1 MNFVQQPKHC
11 SLTWYF
17 LHTKFTCVGYN
28 TNMLTLTYEYKLE
41 PTSDQIEH
49 IENTLNVC
57 RSVWNFALG
66 LRKDWCKSRKS
77 LINACSIE
85 REYIMSVDEPF
96 PNYHVQAKQLTEA
109 KKNSEFLKSANAQ
122 VLQQTLRTLDRAWD
136 DMKARGFGFPR
147 FKNKYRLRSFVFPQ
161 LNKDPI
167 SVNSIKLPGLK
178 EVKWRM
184 SRPIPDGFVP
194 KQARIVRKA
203 SGYFVMLSLQLDVN
217 VPNPIPHGHSRGLDL
232 GFDKFIATSDG
243 KEIKRPR
250 FLKTL
255 QRKLKLLQRRLRN
268 KQKGSNNRHKL
279 NHKIATLHQRISDT
293 RKDWHFKLSHQLVQ
307 DAGMIFI
314 EDINFVSWQRGML
327 SKASADAGFGQF
339 VSILQWV
346 CWKTDTYFAKV
357 NKDGTSQTCPNCGAH
372 TGKKTLD
379 VRVHHCDECG
389 YTTTRDVAAAQEVKN
404 RGVKAV
410 GQIVSENVCE
420 DGLTGISGHTGL
432 VKNLG
437 SRKPKS

>member
-1 MNFVQQPKHC
+1 
-11 SLTWYF
+11 
-17 LHTKFTCVGYN
+17 
-28 TNMLTLTYEYKLE
+28 MLTLTYEYKLE
-41 PTSDQIEH
+41 PTNAQIEY

-57 RSVWNFALG
+57 RSVWNFALRY
-66 LRKDWCKSRKS
+66 RKDWCKSRKS

-96 PNYHVQAKQLTEA
+96 PNYHVQARLLTSA
-109 KKNSEFLKSANAQ
+109 KKTNEFLKSANAQ

-136 DMKARGFGFPR
+136 DMKNHGFGFPR

-161 LNKDPI
+161 LNKDPF
-167 SVNSIKLPGLK
+167 STEAIKLPGLK

-194 KQARIVRKA
+194 KQARIIRKA

-217 VPNPIPHGHSRGLDL
+217 VPNPTPHGHPRGLDL
-232 GFDKFIATSDG
+232 GFDKFVATSDG
-243 KEIKRPR
+243 LEIKRPR

-255 QRKLKLLQRRLRN
+255 QYKLKLLQRRLRN
-268 KQKGSNNRHKL
+268 KQKGSSNRHKL
-279 NHKIATLHQRISDT
+279 NQKIARLHQRISDT
-293 RKDWHFKLSHQLVQ
+293 RKDWHFKLSHRLVK
-307 DAGMIFI
+307 DTGMLFV

-327 SKASADAGFGQF
+327 SKHSADTGFGQF
-339 VSILQWV
+339 VNILQWV
-346 CWKTDTYFAKV
+346 CWKEDVYFAKV
-357 NKDGTSQTCPNCGAH
+357 DKNGTSQTCPNCGAH

-379 VRVHHCDECG
+379 IRIHSCSECG

-410 GQIVSENVCE
+410 GQIVLKNVCE
-420 DGLTGISGHTGL
+420 DGLTGASGHTSL

-437 SRKPKS
+437 NRNPKSRVLGIPH